1 MRSVRKG
8 NGIKLPDET
17 LETASFRTLLAVYS
31 HLIYIEDIDN
41 ISNVIHEFQR
51 HFSKEYEHLF
61 GLIKYRISQ
70 YEIGSRIESRLKQY
84 KTLLKEK
91 LVKIVEVQREDIEDR
106 IIEFHQDMMNDSIAA
121 GAKINGDELI
131 WQLKE
136 FMKNVELIKNGN
148 FR

>member
-91 LVKIVEVQREDIEDR
+91 LVKTPSKILEEFIWLKQVKKQLGVKEVTQ
-106 IIEFHQDMMNDSIAA
+106 
-121 GAKINGDELI
+121 GCC
-131 WQLKE
+131 
-136 FMKNVELIKNGN
+136 MKLY
-148 FR
+148 

>member
-51 HFSKEYEHLF
+51 YFSKEYEHLF

-84 KTLLKEK
+84 KALLKEK
-91 LVKIVEVQREDIEDR
+91 LVKAPSKILEEFILLKQVKKQLCVKEVNQICC
-106 IIEFHQDMMNDSIAA
+106 
-121 GAKINGDELI
+121 
-131 WQLKE
+131 
-136 FMKNVELIKNGN
+136 MKLY
-148 FR
+148 